1 MSSKPI
7 HNGQD
12 ITKLLKHNECP
23 VRMGKGSH
31 RVGELPNGVIFT
43 YYEHGKY
50 PKGTL
55 KAFLKILKA
64 AGLLLLTIGILIMIF

>member
-12 ITKLLKHNECP
+12 ITKLLKHNGCP
-23 VRMGKGSH
+23 IRMGKGSH
-31 RVGELPNGVIFT
+31 RVSELPNGQSFT
-43 YYEHGKY
+43 YYEHGEY

-55 KAFLKILKA
+55 NAFLKILRA
-64 AGLLLLTIGILIMIF
+64 AGLILLLVLVYNFF